1 MSAGASA
8 GAKAAEVGR
17 GRLWQRALLA
27 VGVTTPGM
35 AKAQRCAANWR
46 AGEEGERRTAQLL
59 APLGQEGWYGLYD
72 RALPGTSR
80 ANVDHV
86 LVGPDAQ
93 VYALDSKLWAAKDKQ
108 RRPLVVHVERGRLT
122 HGASDRDRQ
131 VEVARFEAREVSRAL
146 GVTVAPWIV
155 VHNTPVADGG
165 FQVRGVSV
173 FPAGRLVESLRAN
186 TGRARPGEARRV
198 AELAA
203 VRLPPYV
210 Q

>member
-8 GAKAAEVGR
+8 GAKAVEVGR

-35 AKAQRCAANWR
+35 AKAQRSAANWR

-59 APLGQEGWYGLYD
+59 VPLGREGWYGLYD
-72 RALPGTSR
+72 RALPGSTK

-86 LVGPDAQ
+86 LVGPDAK
-93 VYALDSKLWAAKDKQ
+93 VYALDSKLWAARDQQ
-108 RRPLVVHVERGRLT
+108 RRPLMMHVERGRLK
-122 HGASDRDRQ
+122 HGASDCDRQ
-131 VEVARFEAREVSRAL
+131 IEVARFEVREVSRAL
-146 GVTVAPWIV
+146 GATVVPWIV
-155 VHNTPVADGG
+155 MHNAPVADAG
-165 FQVRGVSV
+165 FAIRGVSV
-173 FPAGRLVESLRAN
+173 VPAGRLVELLRGN